1 MEIPMLT
8 FLRIVTAALVL
19 AALSLAAAM
28 PLVAAWRI
36 WAEQPTTSMQAREP
50 VQQSTDLPPQ
60 RLPGPSLVY

>member
-50 VQQSTDLPPQ
+50 VQQSTDLPSQ
-60 RLPGPSLVY
+60 RPGPSLVY

>member
-1 MEIPMLT
+1 MQNVT
-8 FLRIVTAALVL
+8 RIITAAL
-19 AALSLAAAM
+19 AAVTLSLAAAM